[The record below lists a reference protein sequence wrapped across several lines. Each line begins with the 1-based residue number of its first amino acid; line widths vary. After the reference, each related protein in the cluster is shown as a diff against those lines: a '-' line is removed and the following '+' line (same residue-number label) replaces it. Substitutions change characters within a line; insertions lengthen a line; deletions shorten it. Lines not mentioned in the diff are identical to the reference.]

1 LAYGP
6 LELDGPLAYGP
17 LELDG
22 PLAYGQ
28 LELDGP
34 LAYGPLNASYRP
46 LGGELKAKTSTTTT
60 KCLLVLCF
68 LNSFLLLLGLFA
80 YLTLLP
86 QVVQATLNDLGKELD
101 QRVTLKEA
109 KLGEFGGDCLGV
121 GVGLLLS
128 PFLPF
133 PIKAGLGITPVFV
146 TDQDGNVIANT
157 ILPNLEF
164 WVNNP
169 INLDL
174 TTKVTF
180 DGRSRTNLKKLLGQ
194 LSEGVPD
201 LQIIVNLKVCA

>member
-1 LAYGP
+1 MKNSSETLTTTIANP
-6 LELDGPLAYGP
+6 NISSPNLPATSP
-17 LELDG
+17 RK
-22 PLAYGQ
+22 P
-28 LELDGP
+28 
-34 LAYGPLNASYRP
+34 
-46 LGGELKAKTSTTTT
+46 KAKKLGLHFGKTWEKRWFLTVSLLNL
-60 KCLLVLCF
+60 LLV
-68 LNSFLLLLGLFA
+68 LLGLFA
-80 YLTLLP
+80 YLLLIP
-86 QVVQATLNDLGKELD
+86 QVVQATLNDLGKQLD

-109 KLGEFGGDCLGV
+109 KLGEFGGDSLGV

-157 ILPNLEF
+157 IVPNLEF

-169 INLDL
+169 INLDV

-194 LSEGVPD
+194 LSKGVPD